1 MNSSLTPQKARIL
14 LIVGLVLSLVAI
26 AGLILIRWYAGLIL
40 MVPLAIFYIWQV
52 LQLLRSREK

>member
-52 LQLLRSREK
+52 WQLLRSREK

>member
-14 LIVGLVLSLVAI
+14 LIVGLVLSLAAI

-52 LQLLRSREK
+52 LQLLRNREK

>member
-40 MVPLAIFYIWQV
+40 MVPLAIFYIWQFW
-52 LQLLRSREK
+52 QLLRNREK

>member
-26 AGLILIRWYAGLIL
+26 VGLILIRWYAGLIL

-52 LQLLRSREK
+52 WQLLRNREK

>member
-52 LQLLRSREK
+52 LQLLRNREK